1 MKFTEDQLKQYAAP
15 LSDTEDQ
22 QCKNAIRMIGDALK
36 FLGFS
41 DDGIIA
47 QMYDDTSA
55 YQLFLRQTD
64 GNRKIKI
71 FVQGSYANNTNVRTQ
86 SDVDIAVVQEELFSP
101 EYRSG
106 ISNIDYGFSD
116 APNPIVTFKDEVQAI
131 LIHKFGLA
139 DIKRNDKSIKIN
151 GNSYRK
157 DADTVPSI
165 RHRNY
170 SNNHDNNP
178 DNYICGIVIYPDSG
192 GEIINYPEQHIKNG
206 IQKNNETNYYY
217 KKMVRVIKKIRYI
230 MQENRIESADDV
242 SSFGLESLLWNIP
255 NNIFTKDTIY
265 CSLFG
270 KIVDYL
276 YINKLLIYCYKEANG
291 IKDLCIHD
299 LRIFGKYVKFV
310 EDLKKFYEYDI

>member
-22 QCKNAIRMIGDALK
+22 QCRNAIRMVANALQN
-36 FLGFS
+36 LGFS
-41 DDGIIA
+41 DYGDIERI
-47 QMYDDTSA
+47 YDDTSA

-64 GNRKIKI
+64 GYRRIKL

-86 SDVDIAVVQEELFSP
+86 SDVDIAVVQEEPFLP
-101 EYRSG
+101 KYRSG
-106 ISNIDYGFSD
+106 ISNSDYGFSD
-116 APNPIVTFKDEVQAI
+116 APNPLKTFKDEVQEV
-131 LIHKFGLA
+131 LIQKFGH
-139 DIKRNDKSIKIN
+139 DDVKRKDKSIKIN

-157 DADTVPSI
+157 DADTVPSR
-165 RHRNY
+165 RHRDY
-170 SNNHDNNP
+170 SNDYTYNAE
-178 DNYICGIVIYPDSG
+178 NYIAGIAIYPDSG
-192 GEIINYPEQHIKNG
+192 GVIINYPEQHIWNG

-230 MQENRIESADDV
+230 MQENGIISADDV

-276 YINKLLIYCYKEANG
+276 YTNKQSIISYKEANG
-291 IKDLCIHD
+291 IKYLCLYNSNVYI
-299 LRIFGKYVKFV
+299 KFV